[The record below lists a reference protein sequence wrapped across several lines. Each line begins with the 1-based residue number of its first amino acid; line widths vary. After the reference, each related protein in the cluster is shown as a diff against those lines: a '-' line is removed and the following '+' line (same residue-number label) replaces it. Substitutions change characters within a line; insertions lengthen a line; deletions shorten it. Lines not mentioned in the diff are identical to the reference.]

1 MNLDRMIERCRAEQW
16 SVGDLDWDTPTP
28 AMSEG
33 DEANI
38 VQFFTDMAGIER
50 LAGALFNAQENATDD
65 PVLKEIFG
73 WCVVDEVRHSHA
85 AQMLAD
91 HYDVRKLRAYQL
103 NPALVRFTPH
113 FVRLIG
119 LMSPEIAN
127 TYVTTGELILDIAL
141 LQSIDDFVDDAMSH
155 DAMQL
160 INRDESRHIAMDFHM
175 IEHYTSPEYARILA
189 ERPRSSLALRARRAW
204 TLANVLWNA
213 APFFRDVFFKTMDIT
228 DPTGRRMREAFKR
241 IHLVSQKRKV
251 ARRPFVAFMLRMQAL
266 YNSPTL
272 GPFVGRAVARILG
285 IDPRYIAVLYTEA
298 EGRRVQRTSLEDLA
312 LEALAAKHA
321 V

>member
-103 NPALVRFTPH
+103 
-113 FVRLIG
+113 
-119 LMSPEIAN
+119 
-127 TYVTTGELILDIAL
+127 
-141 LQSIDDFVDDAMSH
+141 
-155 DAMQL
+155 
-160 INRDESRHIAMDFHM
+160 
-175 IEHYTSPEYARILA
+175 
-189 ERPRSSLALRARRAW
+189 
-204 TLANVLWNA
+204 
-213 APFFRDVFFKTMDIT
+213 
-228 DPTGRRMREAFKR
+228 TGRRMREAFKR
-241 IHLVSQKRKV
+241 IQLVSPKRKV